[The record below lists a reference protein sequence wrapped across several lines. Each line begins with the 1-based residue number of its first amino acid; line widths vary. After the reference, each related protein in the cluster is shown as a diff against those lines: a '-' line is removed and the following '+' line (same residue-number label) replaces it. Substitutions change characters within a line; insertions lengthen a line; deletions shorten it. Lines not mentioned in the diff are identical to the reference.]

1 MIMARDAGCE
11 MQVALSC
18 DAGCAAAIG
27 LFYRPRRWLF
37 AGIKGGEVRV
47 LDAVRTRARRPW
59 KAAAALLKIV
69 NRRNRFEFLVS
80 EDGRR

>member
-37 AGIKGGEVRV
+37 DGIKGGEVRV
-47 LDAVRTRARRPW
+47 LDAVARARAVLGRP
-59 KAAAALLKIV
+59 LP
-69 NRRNRFEFLVS
+69 RF
-80 EDGRR
+80 